1 MFKSF
6 KDTIKHSMIYGLG
19 NISSKLVGFLLLPLY
34 TNYLTTSEYGILAI
48 LEITTQIIVSVFSL
62 NISTAMM
69 RWSSEANNENEK
81 KSIIF
86 TSLCSAI
93 VISLAL
99 FLILTPFNSNLST
112 LFFDTDKFS
121 TYFSLLFIA
130 SSLGIYNLIPL
141 TILRLREKS
150 SFFAGLTT
158 ANFTLTLLLN
168 FYFIAYKN
176 MGVEGILLSQ
186 VIGQSFILVF
196 SLPIV
201 VNNIILKFKA
211 SILLEMISYGLPLV
225 FSTIFTL
232 AFTMSDRFIIK
243 HIQGEASV
251 GVYSLGHK
259 IASVMNMLILQSFQL
274 GFLPLAYKKL
284 GDPDEKRFF
293 SKTLTYYTL
302 VLSIVALLISLFSK
316 ELIEFLAVNKDY
328 WIAYSVVPI
337 IAFAFVI
344 KGIQYIF
351 SLNFHYSKKT
361 SYNAL
366 VSVISAIINIS
377 LNIIFV
383 QHFGFVGAAY
393 AMLISL
399 FIMMLLSYYWGQKVY
414 PIPFELLKVFK
425 IVLIAFFL
433 FSISLLT
440 NQYELIYRIGLKV
453 MLVLIFFLTIYKI
466 SIFNKYEMDS
476 LKQGVIDFKNL
487 FFKKNKSEL

>member
-1 MFKSF
+1 
-6 KDTIKHSMIYGLG
+6 MIYGMG

-48 LEITTQIIVSVFSL
+48 LDITTQIIVSVFSL

-69 RWSSEANNENEK
+69 RWSSEVKDEDGK

-93 VISLAL
+93 IISLTL
-99 FLILTPFNSNLST
+99 FLVLSPFNSSFSV

-121 TYFSLLFIA
+121 TYFSLLFIT

-150 SFFAGLTT
+150 FFFAGLTT
-158 ANFTLTLLLN
+158 ANFTITLLLN

-186 VIGQSFILVF
+186 VVGQSFILIF

-201 VNNIILKFKA
+201 LKNIVLKFKV
-211 SILLEMISYGLPLV
+211 SILMEMISYGVPLV

-284 GDPDEKRFF
+284 GQPDEKRFF
-293 SKTLTYYTL
+293 SKTLTYYSL
-302 VLSIVALLISLFSK
+302 VLSSVALLISLFSK
-316 ELIEFLAVNKDY
+316 ELIELLAVNKDY
-328 WIAYSVVPI
+328 WISYSVVPI
-337 IAFAFVI
+337 ISFAFVI
-344 KGIQYIF
+344 KGIQYVF

-361 SYNAL
+361 GYNAL
-366 VSVISAIINIS
+366 VSIISAVVNIT
-377 LNIIFV
+377 LNIILV
-383 QHFGFVGAAY
+383 QHFGFIGAAY
-393 AMLISL
+393 AMFVSL
-399 FIMMLLSYYWGQKVY
+399 LVMMILSYYWGQKVY
-414 PIPFELLKVFK
+414 PISFELLKVFK
-425 IVLIAFFL
+425 IVLVAVIL
-433 FSISLLT
+433 FVISLLF
-440 NQYELIYRIGLKV
+440 NNSAIIYRLVFKMV
-453 MLVLIFFLTIYKI
+453 LVLIFFFIIFKF
-466 SIFNKYEMDS
+466 SIFNKYEIDR
-476 LKQGVIDFKNL
+476 LKQGLVDFKNL
-487 FFKKNKSEL
+487 LIRKNKSSIS